1 MTPKTQKSVWIG
13 KTDRIIKDLP
23 VPSPEKGEV
32 LIKNVAVASNPK
44 DWKLPYYIP
53 DYAAVEGNDV
63 AGYVEQVGEGVTK
76 FKVGDKV
83 AAFTKMRGGDRTG
96 AYQQY
101 SIAPS
106 HTTFHLGLETSF
118 EDGST
123 LTLAYMTAV
132 VGVYQRLGLPQPGQ
146 KKEGS
151 KKEGLLIWGGATTVG
166 YFAIQLAKVRCIDSW
181 VSCWRTDGGRD
192 VDTSTSICQMSGLY
206 VVAVAGSSAPLLSSL
221 GVDEILDYRNKSH
234 EDLVSEIRKAYD
246 GQLHYAFDVVS
257 ENGTLEAIA
266 EAFQGRSGAKA
277 TYTLTYDN
285 KVLDEIKEKGV
296 ETVRTLV
303 GTAHGGDSEA
313 LAEEY
318 FDKVGRWVEEGS
330 FKPMKVTI
338 VPGGLGGVKEGLR
351 RLQEGEVRGEK
362 LVYRINETEGL

>member
-13 KTDRIIKDLP
+13 KTDRIIKEVP

-63 AGYVEQVGEGVTK
+63 AGFVEQVGEGVTK

-83 AAFTKMRGGDRTG
+83 AAFTEMRGGDRTG

-106 HTTFHLGLETSF
+106 HTTFHLGPETSF

-132 VGVYQRLGLPQPGQ
+132 IGVYQRLGLPQPGQ

-166 YFAIQLAKVRCIDSW
+166 YFAIQLAK
-181 VSCWRTDGGRD
+181 
-192 VDTSTSICQMSGLY
+192 MSGLY

-257 ENGTLEAIA
+257 ENDTLETIA

-277 TYTLTYDN
+277 TYTLTYDD

-313 LAEEY
+313 LSEEY

>member
-1 MTPKTQKSVWIG
+1 MTPMTPTTQKSVWIA

-32 LIKNVAVASNPK
+32 LIKNVVVASNPK

-53 DYAAVEGNDV
+53 DYGAVEGNDV

-83 AAFTKMRGGDRTG
+83 AAFTRMRGGDRTG

-106 HTTFHLGLETSF
+106 HTTFHLGPKTSF

-132 VGVYQRLGLPQPGQ
+132 VGLYQRLALPQPGQ
-146 KKEGS
+146 VS
-151 KKEGLLIWGGATTVG
+151 DANKKEGLLVWGGATTVG
-166 YFAIQLAKVRCIDSW
+166 YYAIQLAK
-181 VSCWRTDGGRD
+181 
-192 VDTSTSICQMSGLY
+192 MSGVY
-206 VVAVAGSSAPLLSSL
+206 VVAVVGSSAPLLSSL
-221 GVDEILDYRNKSH
+221 GVDEIIDYRNKSH
-234 EDLVSEIRKAYD
+234 EDLVSEVRSAYG
-246 GQLHYAFDVVS
+246 GQLRFAYDVVS
-257 ENGTLEAIA
+257 ENGTLETIA
-266 EAFQGRSGAKA
+266 EAFQGRSSAKV
-277 TYTLTYDN
+277 TYTLPYDT
-285 KVLDEIKEKGV
+285 KILDAVKDKGV

-318 FDKVGRWVEEGS
+318 FDKVGKWVEEGS
-330 FKPMKVTI
+330 FKPMKVTV

-362 LVYRINETEGL
+362 LVYRIDETENL